1 MSGEWESIASAAPGP
16 ISQEDT
22 REIEESKEM
31 KGERPGQNRS
41 LKTISYHCEPV
52 TVPDSLPHRG

>member
-22 REIEESKEM
+22 REIEESE
-31 KGERPGQNRS
+31 GEEGRETGAKPQPKNNILPPWTS
-41 LKTISYHCEPV
+41 
-52 TVPDSLPHRG
+52 DSAR